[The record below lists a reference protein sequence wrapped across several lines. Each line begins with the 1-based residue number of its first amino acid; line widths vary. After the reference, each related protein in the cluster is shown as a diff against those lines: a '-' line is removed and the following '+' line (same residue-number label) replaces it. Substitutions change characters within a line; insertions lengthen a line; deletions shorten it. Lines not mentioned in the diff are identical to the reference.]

1 MINTEKLKTIDV
13 EIILNVLG
21 LPYIRTGD
29 RIMATA
35 SYRDENTASIS
46 IQERYGKWLWKDF
59 GSGSGGSWIDL
70 VMTVKD
76 LDYLDTIKF
85 LNDIENAEISNSGR
99 KKRPF
104 KTDRRKEKPNC
115 IDIAAITEFNWRK
128 TEYP

>member
-59 GSGSGGSWIDL
+59 GSGSGGSWIDP
-70 VMTVKD
+70 VM
-76 LDYLDTIKF
+76 
-85 LNDIENAEISNSGR
+85 AE
-99 KKRPF
+99 
-104 KTDRRKEKPNC
+104 
-115 IDIAAITEFNWRK
+115 
-128 TEYP
+128 